1 MSTFRSIKVKK
12 EIARARAQA
21 IKDIKRLNLNKKY

>member
-1 MSTFRSIKVKK
+1 MSAFRSIKVKK